1 MSRGR
6 IARRLVIALTALACF
21 LFAASPALAAD
32 GVGLWGR
39 TDDKTVTYWGFGVIV
54 FFAVLVTVL
63 SLIQIRLESRKERL
77 RAELERLRAP
87 TAD

>member
-1 MSRGR
+1 M
-6 IARRLVIALTALACF
+6 LLFTAVAMLA
-21 LFAASPALAAD
+21 FAVTSPAALAAD

-39 TDDKTVTYWGFGVIV
+39 TDDKVITYWGFGLII

-77 RAELERLRAP
+77 RRELERLRPRA
-87 TAD
+87 